1 VKDAVPA
8 ADELLA
14 WPAWR
19 QRAAVLAGDVSVVE
33 LVTATL
39 ERIAD
44 VDETVHSFVHVA
56 PESALEAAAR
66 LDDERRSGASER
78 PLLGTTVSLKD
89 LFHVAGMPTT
99 AGSLLFGHDAEAHD
113 SVHAARLR
121 AAGAVIVG
129 KTNTPEFGVF
139 PRTVNRVQPETVNPW
154 DLSRITGGSSGGA
167 AASVAAGLTPVAV
180 GSDGGGSIR
189 IPAALCGVAGML
201 PSRGLVPRQGGIG
214 GTLFFSSAGP
224 VAADARDLAE
234 LLTVLGGPLAA
245 DPLAAPGPPPDLL
258 GPLESGIAGVRVRR
272 LTGTGVAAVDPD
284 VAELIEGAARSLI
297 AEGEMVEGE
306 PLALDTARWQEDF
319 YAMMSADRYAAVG
332 QQIFADDESI
342 ALLSDYGRDS
352 LERGRAVTGADYSR
366 ALETRFRAVGELNR
380 LFETTDLLLSPTT
393 CVAAPR
399 VDDPIERWAL
409 VAFTNFC
416 NFVGLPAATMPC
428 GFVRGMPVG
437 LQIVGSAGA
446 DALVLRA
453 CRAFESLHTVVRPPV
468 ATVST

>member
-1 VKDAVPA
+1 
-8 ADELLA
+8 
-14 WPAWR
+14 
-19 QRAAVLAGDVSVVE
+19 
-33 LVTATL
+33 
-39 ERIAD
+39 
-44 VDETVHSFVHVA
+44 
-56 PESALEAAAR
+56 
-66 LDDERRSGASER
+66 
-78 PLLGTTVSLKD
+78 
-89 LFHVAGMPTT
+89 
-99 AGSLLFGHDAEAHD
+99 
-113 SVHAARLR
+113 
-121 AAGAVIVG
+121 
-129 KTNTPEFGVF
+129 
-139 PRTVNRVQPETVNPW
+139 
-154 DLSRITGGSSGGA
+154 
-167 AASVAAGLTPVAV
+167 
-180 GSDGGGSIR
+180 
-189 IPAALCGVAGML
+189 ML

-234 LLTVLGGPLAA
+234 LLTVLAGPLAA

-258 GPLESGIAGVRVRR
+258 GPASESGVAGVRVRR

-284 VAELIEGAARSLI
+284 VDELVERAARLLI
-297 AEGEMVEGE
+297 AEGEMIEGE

-332 QQIFADDESI
+332 QQIFADDESM

-352 LERGRAVTGADYSR
+352 LERGRAVTGADYSH

-393 CVAAPR
+393 CVVAPR

-428 GFVRGMPVG
+428 GFVRGLPVG

-453 CRAFESLHTVVRPPV
+453 CRAFESLHTLVRPPV